1 MNKLSEKEQGKKKAK
16 KEDEQSSIPFERI
29 AMYLIWIGIAIIVVI
44 TSGYILYKSDLIQY
58 AGDYGQFVGGL
69 TGSFWALAGVM
80 LFYEALKYQRTEMKM
95 QRHELELQRFV
106 QIQQNDLFKQQ
117 NQLVEIQ
124 TFEGTLF
131 NLINLLNQIDDNVE
145 LEVREIGKDG
155 KTSANKIIGRDCFYD
170 YYNLYK
176 KIFNYSFENIHYD
189 NFNPDSLK
197 LVVEYSFRLF
207 YEEHQTTLGHY
218 FRTLTNL
225 LRFIDKIVIKN
236 KTFYMELIL
245 SQLSNYEL
253 AMLHFIGLSEKFND
267 LKPMI
272 ENFGLLCDV
281 PNDELIELTR
291 DLYHEKAF
299 QKVKP
304 QS

>member
-1 MNKLSEKEQGKKKAK
+1 MKLNRARETGNKKVS
-16 KEDEQSSIPFERI
+16 KEDEQSNIPFEQI

-44 TSGYILYKSDLIQY
+44 SLGYVLYKNDLIQY

-69 TGSFWALAGVM
+69 TGSVWALAGVM
-80 LFYEALKYQRTEMKM
+80 LFYEALKYQRSEMKL

-117 NQLVEIQ
+117 NQLVEVQ

-131 NLINLLNQIDDNVE
+131 NLVNLLNQIVDNVE
-145 LEVREIGKDG
+145 LEVRDINKEGK
-155 KTSANKIIGRDCFYD
+155 SVVNKITGRDCFYD

-176 KIFNYSFENIHYD
+176 RIFNYSFENIHYD

-197 LVVEYSFRLF
+197 QVVEYSFRLF
-207 YEEHQTTLGHY
+207 YEEHQTILGHY
-218 FRTLTNL
+218 FRTLSNL
-225 LRFIDKIVIKN
+225 LRFIDKVVIKN
-236 KTFYMELIL
+236 KPFYMELIL

-253 AMLHFIGLSEKFND
+253 AMLHFIGLSEKFKD
-267 LKPMI
+267 LKSMI
-272 ENFGLLCDV
+272 ENFNLLGDV

-291 DLYHEKAF
+291 ELYDEKAF
-299 QKVKP
+299 QKIK
-304 QS
+304 